1 MAEVDIVLVV
11 VLGVVVG
18 HEDVNVEP
26 HLGSISSTFYVQL
39 LRPVRRTL
47 MKLTPGRSDTHRL
60 PWPRTNRRVTTSS
73 SLKIVIWKREVCKGS
88 CRIRRH

>member
-1 MAEVDIVLVV
+1 MNDTMAEVDIVLVV

-39 LRPVRRTL
+39 LRP
-47 MKLTPGRSDTHRL
+47 
-60 PWPRTNRRVTTSS
+60 
-73 SLKIVIWKREVCKGS
+73 
-88 CRIRRH
+88 